1 MIKWIGIF
9 LVSIGISLSY
19 AEDVKVGVDGMTC
32 PFCAGAVEKQVSKIP
47 NVKNVDVSLAQ
58 AKIVVTF
65 KQGSKADLA
74 AVKKAIKEAGF
85 TPRDLKENMEK
96 AK

>member
-1 MIKWIGIF
+1 MEKWIGII
-9 LVSIGISLSY
+9 LISIGMSLSF

-65 KQGSKADLA
+65 KDGSKADLA

-85 TPRDLKENMEK
+85 TPRDLKKIAEK
-96 AK
+96 TK

>member
-1 MIKWIGIF
+1 MKKWIGII
-9 LVSIGISLSY
+9 LVSVGISLSY
-19 AEDVKVGVDGMTC
+19 ADDVKVGVDGMTC

-47 NVKNVDVSLAQ
+47 NVKKVEVSLAQ

-65 KQGSKADLA
+65 NEGSKADLQ

-85 TPRDLKENMEK
+85 TPRDIKEIVKKNK
-96 AK
+96 